1 MKMLHQWQILG
12 DHSHFNIHIQT
23 LYSVQRTYVLLIN
36 GPLKLKKTNTIQQI
50 VYCLASITNSIG

>member
-36 GPLKLKKTNTIQQI
+36 GPLKLKKNKHNT
-50 VYCLASITNSIG
+50 TNSLLSSIHNK